1 MTTLIEGRVVDGKA
15 RGIAG
20 ARVAVHYS
28 FTTEAA
34 SGDVGGHDAQEP
46 FVAFTG
52 SAGEYAFTSEAHPEL
67 EKMLREIEDR
77 ARFFEGR
84 HPHDLAVR
92 ATHGQRASQRVVFD
106 WDGKRVRLPDLVL
119 GPGIVGRV
127 RAGWSDDAP
136 AAGVAIDVTLQHG
149 DTPAELLWFRGAT
162 DGSGE
167 LAFGPVP
174 DRKYLITVTASHA
187 EEPPSWVSW
196 EARGLRKVIDMT
208 LPRGRK
214 VRGRVV
220 TARGEPAAGYR
231 VAPSGQSTG
240 DPVNARVVETDADGR
255 FELAG
260 MDPRGGAI
268 AVYDKLPPRPRK
280 GERPTLEQMTAP
292 GLRAVNPLLI
302 HQVPDDKTEIGTL
315 TLPEIGAFAVRLEDA
330 RGGRPLSG
338 HSFWWHANGRHGS
351 HGFRADADGIVRFER
366 LPLGTPLTL
375 QVTVEDSEHG
385 ELEQQFDVV
394 AAKDETVTLKVT
406 GAGTVVLRLHRAGA
420 PDEPLKV
427 RDSSATFHQ
436 YHGLAH
442 ERGWTSE
449 LRGWVAP
456 GVYPA
461 LRITARDYRERVIQG
476 LRVRDDGPTLVDV
489 ELEPQ

>member
-28 FTTEAA
+28 FTTEPA

-52 SAGEYAFTSEAHPEL
+52 PAGEYAFTSEGHPEL
-67 EKMLREIEDR
+67 EKMLRKIEDR

-84 HPHDLAVR
+84 HPHDLATR

-106 WDGKRVRLPDLVL
+106 WDGERVRVPDLVL
-119 GPGIVGRV
+119 GPGLVGRV
-127 RAGWSDDAP
+127 RARWSDDAP
-136 AAGVAIDVTLQHG
+136 AAGVPMEVTLQHG
-149 DTPAELLWFRGAT
+149 DTSAALLWFRGAT
-162 DGSGE
+162 DKRGE
-167 LAFGPVP
+167 MAFGPVP
-174 DRKYLITVTASHA
+174 DRKYVITVTASPA
-187 EEPPSWVSW
+187 EEPPYWISWKSR
-196 EARGLRKVIDMT
+196 ALRRVIEVT
-208 LPRGRK
+208 LPRGCR

-220 TARGEPAAGYR
+220 TAGGEPAAGYR

-260 MDPRGGAI
+260 MDRRGGAI
-268 AVYDKLPPRPRK
+268 AVYDRLPPRPRR
-280 GERPTLEQMTAP
+280 GERPTLEQMMVP
-292 GLRAVNPLLI
+292 GLRMVNPLLI
-302 HQVPDDKTEIGTL
+302 YQVPDDRTDVGTL
-315 TLPEIGAFAVRLEDA
+315 ALPEIGAFAVRLEDA

-338 HSFWWHANGRHGS
+338 SSFWWHANGRHGS

-366 LPLGTPLTL
+366 IPLETPITL
-375 QVTVEDSEHG
+375 QVTIEDSEHG
-385 ELEQQFDVV
+385 ELEQRFQVV
-394 AAKDETVTLKVT
+394 AAKDETLTLKVT
-406 GAGTVVLRLHRAGA
+406 GAGTVVLRLHRVGA
-420 PDEPLKV
+420 PDEALKV
-427 RDSSATFHQ
+427 RDSWAQFHQ

-442 ERGWTSE
+442 EGGWTSE

-461 LRITARDYRERVIQG
+461 LRITARDYRERVIEG
-476 LRVRDDGPTLVDV
+476 LRVRDDKATFVDV